1 MLLAPPWSG
10 CVNRGETTRCD
21 GPHNPHGA
29 CIRLYNAPKLTV
41 YASTGAISTSSN
53 EQPDPSSTT
62 APSHPPV
69 LAQLPAPTVEE
80 AAMLSALSAPTMV
93 IVEPPSV
100 AAESGGYD
108 DIADNGSSSLS
119 ELGDASDDQSEPTPR
134 PTTADDID
142 EDDSEAETERLE
154 STPRKP
160 ARTAVDTSSAEA
172 LYTRTPSKLMHSRTV
187 DEGESAPPTPSVI
200 TDDAT
205 LDDAIEADNPLH
217 SLSLIAASEAANLE
231 YAGKKRKRTSAEGSP
246 IEEQEEDEPARKRSG
261 TSKTPTA
268 NGLHTSVADSAE
280 QIDVE
285 EELEVA
291 QERLSQLAHEEMDLE
306 ERQANIAAETVGELA
321 TVAKHTKPRKGGRRG
336 KRKADESNY
345 AFNEQYA
352 GAEVHEGE
360 GEDEHDE
367 EQSAALDEEV
377 AKKKNAIDEL
387 AKIEK
392 KFKLFREK

>member
-1 MLLAPPWSG
+1 
-10 CVNRGETTRCD
+10 
-21 GPHNPHGA
+21 
-29 CIRLYNAPKLTV
+29 V
-41 YASTGAISTSSN
+41 YASTGAIPTLN
-53 EQPDPSSTT
+53 NKPLDPSSAA
-62 APSHPPV
+62 APSHHPV
-69 LAQLPAPTVEE
+69 PAQFQAPTVEE
-80 AAMLSALSAPTMV
+80 AAMLSALSAPNMLMM
-93 IVEPPSV
+93 EPPLD
-100 AAESGGYD
+100 AAASGGYD

-134 PTTADDID
+134 PTTADDLD

-160 ARTAVDTSSAEA
+160 ARTAADTSLAEA
-172 LYTRTPSKLMHSRTV
+172 LYTRTPSKLMHTRTV
-187 DEGESAPPTPSVI
+187 DDGESAPPTPSAI

-205 LDDAIEADNPLH
+205 LEDAAEADNPLH

-231 YAGKKRKRTSAEGSP
+231 YAGKKRKRTSAEGTP
-246 IEEQEEDEPARKRSG
+246 VEEQEEDEPARKRN

-268 NGLHTSVADSAE
+268 NGLHASVADSAE
-280 QIDVE
+280 QVDVD
-285 EELEVA
+285 EELDVA
-291 QERLSQLAHEEMDLE
+291 QARLSQLAHEEMDLE

-321 TVAKHTKPRKGGRRG
+321 TVAKLTKPRKGGRRG

-352 GAEVHEGE
+352 GAEAQEGE

-367 EQSAALDEEV
+367 EQSAAFDEEV
-377 AKKKNAIDEL
+377 AKKKTAIDEL